1 MSEFDSLDKRPLR
14 VFFVT
19 SEVFP
24 LIKVGGL
31 ADVSSA
37 LPKAL
42 AGRGHDV
49 RLFLPHY
56 TGLPRGERV
65 LQLTV
70 DAGEVAETFDVAHQG
85 SVGQV
90 QYYTVGPAGGRH
102 WDPPEGYV
110 EKDLSSYVL
119 FSRAV
124 AELAVRPRY
133 RLGPGQVDV
142 VHCNDWHVGHVP
154 PYLRSISGPGAA
166 CRSLM
171 TIHNLVYQGLF
182 TDEQADVL
190 GMSRYGTGNLL
201 AQGIAHA
208 DLVTTVSEGYRDE
221 TLTARLGAGLHEVL
235 RSRGGDYH
243 GVLNGVDYDEF
254 DPASDPYLVQC
265 YDAEHMDGK
274 AANKLHLQAISGLR
288 PDPARPL
295 FAFVA
300 RLVGQKGVDLVLEA
314 LDDLDRLG
322 VDLVVLGRGAEYE
335 VSVRRAARYHPW
347 LSYLEA
353 SSEKDARL
361 AYAGSDAFLAPSR
374 YEPCG
379 LAPLIALRY
388 GSVPVVRRTG
398 GMADTIGGGYGRLG
412 FTFDDCTPDG
422 LLGAVQEVL
431 TTYRTPD
438 RWAAL
443 RRRGMR
449 AEFRWDTAAAR
460 YEQLYRLSLRRPG
473 PTPEPSPGGSTP

>member
-1 MSEFDSLDKRPLR
+1 MSESGNLDQPLR
-14 VFFVT
+14 IFFVT

-31 ADVSSA
+31 ADVASA

-42 AGRGHDV
+42 AGRGHEV
-49 RLFLPHY
+49 RLFLPRY
-56 TGLPRGERV
+56 TGLPRGEPVLRLRV
-65 LQLTV
+65 G
-70 DAGEVAETFDVAHQG
+70 AGSVAETFEVAHQG
-85 SVGQV
+85 RFGQV
-90 QYYTVGPAGGRH
+90 RYYTVGPADGRH

-110 EKDLSSYVL
+110 ERDLSSYVL

-124 AELAVRPRY
+124 ADLAVHPRY
-133 RLGPGQVDV
+133 RRCLGQADV
-142 VHCNDWHVGHVP
+142 VHCNDWHVGHLP
-154 PYLRSISGPGAA
+154 AYLRGISEPGTG

-182 TDEQADVL
+182 TDEQAEVL

-201 AQGIAHA
+201 GQGITHA
-208 DLVTTVSEGYRDE
+208 DLVTTVSERYRDE
-221 TLTARLGAGLHEVL
+221 TLTARLGAGLHDVL
-235 RSRGGDYH
+235 RSRGDDYH

-254 DPASDPYLVQC
+254 DPASDPHLVQR
-265 YDAEHMDGK
+265 YDAAHPDGK
-274 AANKLHLQAISGLR
+274 AANKQQLQAISGLR

-300 RLVGQKGVDLVLEA
+300 RLVGQKGVDLVIEA
-314 LDDLDRLG
+314 LDAIDQLG
-322 VDLVVLGRGAEYE
+322 VDLVVLGLGAEYE
-335 VSVRRAARYHPW
+335 VSVRRAARYYPW

-398 GMADTIGGGYGRLG
+398 GMADTIGGGYGQLG
-412 FTFDDCTPDG
+412 FTFDDFTQDG
-422 LLGAVQEVL
+422 LLGAMRDALV
-431 TTYRTPD
+431 TYRTPD
-438 RWAAL
+438 HWAAL
-443 RRRGMR
+443 RGRGMS

-460 YEQLYRLSLRRPG
+460 YELLYRLSLQRPAG
-473 PTPEPSPGGSTP
+473 TPGVRHD